1 MVFEKK
7 YGIKMT
13 DEEMKQEEDK
23 KEEEEEKKEEEKPFD
38 LTQVIKLMSPNMHK
52 IVNYKGGYKRVKP

>member
-1 MVFEKK
+1 
-7 YGIKMT
+7 
-13 DEEMKQEEDK
+13 MKQEEDK
-23 KEEEEEKKEEEKPFD
+23 KEEEEEKKEEVKEKPFD

>member
-1 MVFEKK
+1 M
-7 YGIKMT
+7 